1 MDMEEILI
9 ECSPGVSGDM
19 LLGAFID
26 LGVPKDVIEKP
37 LISVGLEHLYCLNFR
52 ESQSCS
58 IRGIKVEVEKV
69 DQSTKRDWSSIKELI
84 LKSQLEKTLKKR
96 IYKVFES
103 LALAEGRV
111 HGIDP
116 EEVHFH
122 EIGAIDSLVD
132 IIGVCASIEYLK
144 PKRIFCNEP
153 TLGRGF
159 VQTDHGKLSIPSP
172 AVIELLRKKDI
183 KVISSIDSLDGE
195 LSTPTGI
202 ALLSNLVESFQIP
215 HKYSIDSYGVGIG
228 NLKLPCPNLVRVIKI
243 NSIDQNL
250 IEQKI
255 SPRLEEVCVQEAWI
269 DDQTSEEIAN
279 LLEMFR
285 KEGAY
290 DVSSQAINMKKNRI
304 GFSIQVILPLKKQ
317 DYFRKL
323 WFNYSTTIGLRERK
337 QSRWVLLRRKGEC
350 LTTFGKIKFKQ
361 SMKPNGTISMKPEN
375 DEILRLQ
382 IENNQTAQEVRNI
395 IRESC
400 KEFEAFE
407 DWK

>member
-1 MDMEEILI
+1 MEEILI

-19 LLGAFID
+19 LLGAFYD
-26 LGVPKDVIEKP
+26 LGVPKNIIEKT
-37 LISVGLEHLYCLNFR
+37 LACIGLENLYDLNFR
-52 ESQSCS
+52 ESKSCS
-58 IRGIKVEVEKV
+58 IRGIKVDIEKI

-84 LKSQLEKTLKKR
+84 LKAPLEKKLQKR
-96 IYKVFES
+96 IYEVFES

-111 HGIDP
+111 HGINP
-116 EEVHFH
+116 EDVHFH

-132 IIGVCASIEYLK
+132 IIGVCTSIEYLK
-144 PKRIFCNEP
+144 PKTVFCNEP

-159 VQTDHGKLSIPSP
+159 IQTDHGNLPIPSP

-183 KVISSIDSLDGE
+183 KVISSIDSIEGE

-215 HKYSIDSYGVGIG
+215 LKYSIESYGVGIG
-228 NLKLPCPNLVRVIKI
+228 NLELPCPNLVRVLKI
-243 NSIDQNL
+243 NANDENL
-250 IEQKI
+250 INQKT
-255 SPRLEEVCVQEAWI
+255 SPRYEEVCVQEVWI
-269 DDQTSEEIAN
+269 DDQSSEEIVN
-279 LLEMFR
+279 LLALFR

-290 DVSSQAINMKKNRI
+290 DVSFQAINMKKNRI
-304 GFSIQVILPLKKQ
+304 GFSLQVILPIEKQ
-317 DYFRKL
+317 KYFRKL
-323 WFNYSTTIGLRERK
+323 WFQYSTTIGLRERK

-350 LTTFGKIKFKQ
+350 LTNFGKIKFKQ
-361 SMKPNGTISMKPEN
+361 SMKPDGTIYMKPEN

-382 IENNQTAQEVRNI
+382 IENNKTAQEVKNI

-400 KEFEAFE
+400 REFKAFE

>member
-1 MDMEEILI
+1 MEEILI

-19 LLGAFID
+19 LLGAFYD
-26 LGVPKDVIEKP
+26 LGVPKYEIEKI
-37 LISVGLEHLYCLNFR
+37 LASFGLENLYYLNFK
-52 ESQSCS
+52 ESQNCS
-58 IRGIKVEVEKV
+58 IRGIKVDIDKI
-69 DQSTKRDWSSIKELI
+69 DQSTKRDWKSIKDLI
-84 LKSQLEKTLKKR
+84 LNAQLDKQLKKR
-96 IYKVFES
+96 IYEVFES
-103 LALAEGRV
+103 LAIAEGRV
-111 HGIDP
+111 HGINP

-159 VQTDHGKLSIPSP
+159 VETDHGKLSIPSP
-172 AVIELLRKKDI
+172 AVIELLRKKNI
-183 KVISSIDSLDGE
+183 KVISSIDSMEGE

-202 ALLSNLVESFQIP
+202 ALLCNLVESFQIP
-215 HKYSIDSYGVGIG
+215 YKYSIDSYGVGLG
-228 NLKLPCPNLVRVIKI
+228 NLKLPCPNLVRVLKI
-243 NSIDQNL
+243 HSNDENL
-250 IEQKI
+250 IDRKI
-255 SPRLEEVCVQEAWI
+255 SPRYEEICVHEAWI

-279 LLEMFR
+279 LLELFR

-290 DVSSQAINMKKNRI
+290 DVSSKTINMKKNRI
-304 GFSIQVILPLKKQ
+304 GFSLQVILPIEKQ
-317 DYFRKL
+317 EYFRKL
-323 WFNYSTTIGLRERK
+323 WFEYSTTLGLRERK
-337 QSRWVLLRRKGEC
+337 QARWVLLRRKGEC

-361 SMKPNGTISMKPEN
+361 SMKPNGTIHMKPEN

-382 IENNQTAQEVRNI
+382 IENNKTAQEVKNI

-400 KEFEAFE
+400 KEFKAFE